1 MHYFIAKHDEINIQE
16 NIQDLGCTSSI
27 TLQQLQIKMKSG

>member
-1 MHYFIAKHDEINIQE
+1 MHYYRAKHDEI

-27 TLQQLQIKMKSG
+27 TLQQLQIKMNSG